1 LAIYIT
7 STYYSDLSDDNI
19 TRGQQCPDDIKH
31 FIVPDHDKN
40 ADSYS
45 EQTFTEHANTESDGE
60 DSDESIGSSQVSK
73 MDPSSYK
80 AIPPHTYRHDEVG
93 DGDPSSDLKAWY
105 EGLPKSILDILDNAS
120 SVRHV
125 GLQGFHSSFSTRVEI
140 QQPKGNAISQRELMP
155 VRKYPSESTSL
166 RNEAQPDS
174 RSAIEE
180 RIKLLCEQLQP
191 LCKRKGN
198 AM

>member
-1 LAIYIT
+1 M
-7 STYYSDLSDDNI
+7 DLSDDDYL
-19 TRGQQCPDDIKH
+19 RGQQCPDDIKH
-31 FIVPDHDKN
+31 FIVPDHDRN

-45 EQTFTEHANTESDGE
+45 DRTFTEHANTESGSD
-60 DSDESIGSSQVSK
+60 DSDESIGSSQLSK
-73 MDPSSYK
+73 MNPSSYK
-80 AIPPHTYRHDEVG
+80 VIATHTGRHDEVG
-93 DGDPSSDLKAWY
+93 DGDTSSDLKAWY

-120 SVRHV
+120 NVRHV
-125 GLQGFHSSFSTRVEI
+125 GLHHSSFSTRVEL
-140 QQPKGNAISQRELMP
+140 QQPKGNAICQRESMP
-155 VRKYPSESTSL
+155 DRKFSSESTSV
-166 RNEAQPDS
+166 RNETQPDS